1 LAGDD
6 HLGRPVSLRIINV
19 SPGPAYSDE
28 VPVELDAWVMEA
40 DGFMISRPS
49 RMAIVA
55 GSGGDRVFR
64 FVRYGFR
71 KRDGEFLI
79 LWNGTA
85 VAINMEVPGEG
96 FSPRSLFC
104 RALLSRPVECTACS
118 ILGLSLTDDAA
129 DDLSLRIRRRFRI

>member
-1 LAGDD
+1 M
-6 HLGRPVSLRIINV
+6 SLRIIHV

-55 GSGGDRVFR
+55 GAGGDRVFR
-64 FVRYGFR
+64 FSRYGLR

-104 RALLSRPVECTACS
+104 RALLSRPVECAACS
-118 ILGLSLTDDAA
+118 ILPLSLTDDT
-129 DDLSLRIRRRFRI
+129 SLRIRFRI